1 MKKKIIEKYSYID
14 QDDDQREHR
23 PPPPKDVSFLPK
35 SLEYEETFS
44 KFFLLQQP
52 KKMVRYLD
60 NKVVSVKGERYT
72 EIKEDAD
79 GKEDVKKTYV
89 SLKPARQY
97 RFH

>member
-1 MKKKIIEKYSYID
+1 MLVPLSGWTLSP
-14 QDDDQREHR
+14 HR
-23 PPPPKDVSFLPK
+23 SIADI
-35 SLEYEETFS
+35 
-44 KFFLLQQP
+44 LLNLGPIQQP
-52 KKMVRYLD
+52 KKLVRYLD

-79 GKEDVKKTYV
+79 GKDDVKKTYV

>member
-1 MKKKIIEKYSYID
+1 
-14 QDDDQREHR
+14 
-23 PPPPKDVSFLPK
+23 
-35 SLEYEETFS
+35 
-44 KFFLLQQP
+44 
-52 KKMVRYLD
+52 MVRYLD

>member
-1 MKKKIIEKYSYID
+1 M
-14 QDDDQREHR
+14 
-23 PPPPKDVSFLPK
+23 
-35 SLEYEETFS
+35 
-44 KFFLLQQP
+44 QQP

-60 NKVVSVKGERYT
+60 NKVVTIKGERYT

-79 GKEDVKKTYV
+79 AKEDAKKTYV

>member
-1 MKKKIIEKYSYID
+1 LKKKIIEKYSYID

-23 PPPPKDVSFLPK
+23 PPPPKDVSFLLR
-35 SLEYEETFS
+35 SLEYEETCS
-44 KFFLLQQP
+44 NLFLLQQP
-52 KKMVRYLD
+52 KKLVRYLD